1 MSQKMLWALLI
12 AFFVT
17 AQLSGMVN
25 TVQAKGISDLGP
37 GCGLGKDL
45 WRDSP
50 NTDKWGVQ
58 ILISTTN
65 NTIVPFQA
73 FGITSQTMGCKN
85 SGKFWAEHKA
95 NMFAGL
101 NFENLTQE
109 MAQGGGE
116 HLASMAALMGVSEDK
131 QPEFFAMTQERYLSL
146 VNAGEASPVAM
157 VKALNEAAASSPAST
172 TVASK

>member
-1 MSQKMLWALLI
+1 MLKKGLLLLI
-12 AFFVT
+12 AVLMMAEFLDM
-17 AQLSGMVN
+17 Q
-25 TVQAKGISDLGP
+25 GIVLAAGIADNGP

-58 ILISTTN
+58 ILISTTD

-85 SGKFWAEHKA
+85 SGKFWAEQKA
-95 NMFAGL
+95 NMFADL
-101 NFENLTQE
+101 NFENLSQE

-116 HLASMAALMGVSEDK
+116 HLASMAMLMGVPAGR
-131 QPEFFAMTQERYLSL
+131 QPEFFAMTQERYTTL

-157 VKALNEAAASSPAST
+157 VKALNEAAASHPAVEQ
-172 TVASK
+172 VASK